1 MPFELF
7 LLMFLVILFASAMVY
22 SVEVYAYV
30 CLVLGS
36 IMRSIK
42 NFINTTLGRKNI
54 YKLLLLL
61 ATIGKFL

>member
-7 LLMFLVILFASAMVY
+7 LLMFIVLMFATAIVY

-30 CLVLGS
+30 CLILGS

-42 NFINTTLGRKNI
+42 NFIDTTLGRK
-54 YKLLLLL
+54 
-61 ATIGKFL
+61 

>member
-7 LLMFLVILFASAMVY
+7 LLMFIVLMFATAMVY

-30 CLVLGS
+30 CLILGS

-42 NFINTTLGRKNI
+42 NFIDTTLGRK
-54 YKLLLLL
+54 
-61 ATIGKFL
+61 

>member
-7 LLMFLVILFASAMVY
+7 LLMFIVLMFATAIVY

-42 NFINTTLGRKNI
+42 NFINTTLGRK
-54 YKLLLLL
+54 
-61 ATIGKFL
+61 

>member
-7 LLMFLVILFASAMVY
+7 LLMFIVLMFATAIVY

-30 CLVLGS
+30 CLILGS

-42 NFINTTLGRKNI
+42 NFINTTLGRK
-54 YKLLLLL
+54 
-61 ATIGKFL
+61 